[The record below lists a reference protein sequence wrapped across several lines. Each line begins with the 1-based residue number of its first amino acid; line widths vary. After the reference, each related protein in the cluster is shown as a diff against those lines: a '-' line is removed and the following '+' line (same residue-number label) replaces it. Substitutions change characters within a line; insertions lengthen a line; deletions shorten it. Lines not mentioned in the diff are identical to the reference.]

1 MKMRFLSVPGL
12 FLCLITVVLSCMGA
26 VCHADP
32 SSGVRRKTMER
43 LVRNVN
49 AISMDTDPASM
60 DRKVETSLS
69 HYRPDGSFDD
79 IDYSDRRRATWSP
92 STHVTRM
99 YDMAVAYA
107 SPESRYF
114 NSSDI
119 LSRIRLSLDYWCTGG
134 IEPCTNWWFNEIRIP
149 WLMGMTA
156 LLIKDDMDATDM
168 ENAVSVMDSSRF
180 GMTGQNK
187 VALAGNMLYRAL
199 LTDDCRLAVEARD
212 TILSEIRI
220 TTDEGLQPDW
230 SYHQHGPQMQFG
242 NYGLAYLDR
251 MSYWLKVFDGTGL
264 SADSAQLGILR
275 DFADKGIGWTV
286 WKGLMDQNALGRQIQ
301 KGRQKDKAV
310 NFVHCLSEMAS
321 LHPPVRVRRNGRDGS
336 MYYYRSDF
344 GVLRNSRWYLSVRM
358 QSDRTVGFE
367 AVNGENMKGYYS
379 SDGAML
385 VKRDGNEYYDISPLW
400 NWKHVPGTTICDY
413 GQKLWG
419 IRWDKKEKHPPFN
432 RTDMVGGV
440 SDGQNLCCMM
450 QYDRDSVS
458 VKKGYF
464 CFQDGAVVLGTDLS
478 GPGYGEIVITVQQCR
493 ASGEISREGG
503 KVSHGG
509 LFYEVLYGGEIQ
521 AGITMRRGMWD
532 DFSTLYTDVPAEGE
546 VFEMGFVNDTSSFA
560 YTVSPDRGFGYS
572 ILSNTSGCQAVA
584 SDGIMMAVFYSPGSI
599 RNGDTV
605 YAVSAPCTLISDGAG
620 NIWLSEPTGKAVSL
634 HLDVSADGD
643 VRYDGTVSLPS
654 GIYSRSAVRLTVR

>member
-1 MKMRFLSVPGL
+1 MKMRFLLVPGL
-12 FLCLITVVLSCMGA
+12 FLYLITVVLACTCA

-199 LTDDCRLAVEARD
+199 LTDDYRLAVEARD

-220 TTDEGLQPDW
+220 TTARL
-230 SYHQHGPQMQFG
+230 
-242 NYGLAYLDR
+242 
-251 MSYWLKVFDGTGL
+251 VL
-264 SADSAQLGILR
+264 SSAR
-275 DFADKGIGWTV
+275 
-286 WKGLMDQNALGRQIQ
+286 
-301 KGRQKDKAV
+301 
-310 NFVHCLSEMAS
+310 
-321 LHPPVRVRRNGRDGS
+321 P
-336 MYYYRSDF
+336 SD
-344 GVLRNSRWYLSVRM
+344 
-358 QSDRTVGFE
+358 
-367 AVNGENMKGYYS
+367 
-379 SDGAML
+379 
-385 VKRDGNEYYDISPLW
+385 
-400 NWKHVPGTTICDY
+400 
-413 GQKLWG
+413 
-419 IRWDKKEKHPPFN
+419 
-432 RTDMVGGV
+432 
-440 SDGQNLCCMM
+440 
-450 QYDRDSVS
+450 
-458 VKKGYF
+458 
-464 CFQDGAVVLGTDLS
+464 
-478 GPGYGEIVITVQQCR
+478 
-493 ASGEISREGG
+493 
-503 KVSHGG
+503 
-509 LFYEVLYGGEIQ
+509 
-521 AGITMRRGMWD
+521 
-532 DFSTLYTDVPAEGE
+532 
-546 VFEMGFVNDTSSFA
+546 
-560 YTVSPDRGFGYS
+560 
-572 ILSNTSGCQAVA
+572 
-584 SDGIMMAVFYSPGSI
+584 
-599 RNGDTV
+599 
-605 YAVSAPCTLISDGAG
+605 
-620 NIWLSEPTGKAVSL
+620 
-634 HLDVSADGD
+634 
-643 VRYDGTVSLPS
+643 
-654 GIYSRSAVRLTVR
+654 AVRQLRACIPRPYVLLDESL